1 MPPHQ
6 TNLTAELERDA
17 AGRRHDLS
25 LTSATNALG
34 DGLVAARYD
43 ASVAA
48 LRDAASDKDAAA
60 PPGAPPPSLFG
71 FLARYWLAFQESG
84 RRRRLRV
91 SLRDLDERQL
101 IDIGLTR
108 GEIDYIAA
116 YRTIEKLRDNTT
128 YQLMSRGVM

>member
-6 TNLTAELERDA
+6 THLTAELARDA
-17 AGRRHDLS
+17 AGLGRVIAPAKNAMGDALAGVRPSAS
-25 LTSATNALG
+25 L
-34 DGLVAARYD
+34 
-43 ASVAA
+43 AA
-48 LRDAASDKDAAA
+48 LRDAVSDKDAAG
-60 PPGAPPPSLFG
+60 PPGAPSASRFG
-71 FLARYWLAFQESG
+71 FLARCWTAFQESG

-101 IDIGLTR
+101 IDIGVTR

-116 YRTIEKLRDNTT
+116 YRAIERLKDNTT